1 MLQQAHAELA
11 AATAGLTI
19 AEADLIRKKAVL
31 VHNEMEWVTAVAHMP
46 ARTEH
51 EQPHGDDTESGQEDQ
66 WKALSEPEITAYL
79 SDTSKCCILQYS
91 QGNIPGFNG
100 SNACTTISV
109 LACQAFINNQLNITL
124 PCSSEVRTFLEEL
137 MKTGNERYPH
147 SDNQDA
153 FDALIV
159 NEVPI
164 PIPDNILLSVCYEE
178 KAWQG
183 STRLSKVLRSFAE
196 ESERTA
202 AILTAR
208 GKTISLMGG
217 HNDSFAIFD
226 SHSYEKYVQPGGA
239 AWITGTVEDAEKVAA
254 IIMYI
259 LTADD
264 GDRYPTNVHKNC
276 FATMY
281 SVQKQE
287 A

>member
-1 MLQQAHAELA
+1 MLQQAHADLG
-11 AATAGLTI
+11 AATARLTS
-19 AEADLIRKKAVL
+19 AKADLIRKKAVL
-31 VHNEMEWVTAVAHMP
+31 VHKEMEWVTAV

-91 QGNIPGFNG
+91 QGNIPKSMIG

-137 MKTGNERYPH
+137 MKTGNKLYPH

-153 FDALIV
+153 YDALIV
-159 NEVPI
+159 HEVPI
-164 PIPDNILLSVCYEE
+164 PIPDNILLSVCYDQ
-178 KAWQG
+178 KALQG
-183 STRLSKVLRSFAE
+183 STRLSKVLRSFANA
-196 ESERTA
+196 SERIA

-208 GKTISLMGG
+208 EKTISLMGG
-217 HNDSFAIFD
+217 HNQSFAIFD
-226 SHSYEKYVQPGGA
+226 SHSYEKYAKPGGA
-239 AWITGTVEDAEKVAA
+239 AWITGTVEDAETVAA

-259 LTADD
+259 LTAYD
-264 GDRYPTNVHKNC
+264 GDKYPPNIQENC

-281 SVQKQE
+281 YVQKQE